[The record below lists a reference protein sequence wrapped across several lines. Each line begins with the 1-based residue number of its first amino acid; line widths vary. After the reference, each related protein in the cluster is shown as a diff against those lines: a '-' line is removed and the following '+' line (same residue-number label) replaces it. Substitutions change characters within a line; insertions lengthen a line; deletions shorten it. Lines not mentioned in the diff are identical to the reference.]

1 MIDKLP
7 WEGGLRQS
15 TTQHGLP
22 YPCKRHNQV
31 SAIYCL
37 GCQPDQCFS
46 FWSYLQIKEN
56 IFFAINPTKRYVF
69 SSLPM
74 VSQARPRIAEASS
87 MCFSS
92 NVITAFKYMITPHP
106 KAWYMEF
113 SALEICKR
121 DFESRPPRF
130 DEKIHKAS
138 ARARTDINGNGS
150 QRDSRLF
157 ARAF

>member
-1 MIDKLP
+1 
-7 WEGGLRQS
+7 
-15 TTQHGLP
+15 
-22 YPCKRHNQV
+22 
-31 SAIYCL
+31 
-37 GCQPDQCFS
+37 
-46 FWSYLQIKEN
+46 
-56 IFFAINPTKRYVF
+56 
-69 SSLPM
+69 M

-121 DFESRPPRF
+121 DFESSLPRF
-130 DEKIHKAS
+130 DEKNHKAS